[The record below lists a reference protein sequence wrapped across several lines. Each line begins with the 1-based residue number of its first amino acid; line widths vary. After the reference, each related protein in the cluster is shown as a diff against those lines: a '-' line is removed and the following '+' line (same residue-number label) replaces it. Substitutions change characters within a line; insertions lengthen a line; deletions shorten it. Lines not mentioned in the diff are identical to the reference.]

1 MQTAELL
8 ELRSPS
14 LAVLLQAETSIGQ
27 ARTPRQIAAAAM
39 ELHGRAP
46 DADVILAAWRQSLRL
61 TLEEQREVIERLD
74 DMLA

>member
-1 MQTAELL
+1 MQTAELF

-14 LAVLLQAETSIGQ
+14 LAVLLQAETNIGQ
-27 ARTPRQIAAAAM
+27 ARTPRQITAAAM

-46 DADVILAAWRQSLRL
+46 AADVILAAWRQSLCL
-61 TLEEQREVIERLD
+61 SAEQQREVIERLD